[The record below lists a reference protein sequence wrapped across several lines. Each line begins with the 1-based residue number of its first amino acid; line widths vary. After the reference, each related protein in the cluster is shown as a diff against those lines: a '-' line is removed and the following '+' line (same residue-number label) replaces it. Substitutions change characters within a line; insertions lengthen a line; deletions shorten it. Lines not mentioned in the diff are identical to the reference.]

1 MRKIFSYV
9 LKALLF
15 IGIVYAEP
23 ESKVEALEGKKRE
36 SSLDKKI
43 RQELKNKE
51 LKNKELKN
59 KELKNKELKNKEL
72 KNKELKNKEL
82 KNKELK
88 NKELKNKELKNK
100 EEKKNTEE
108 KKEIKAKRKPR
119 AEVHHGDAK
128 NPTQKITPS
137 KIKEGTKGVQNQG
150 TQNQG
155 VQNNAP
161 KLEEKETT
169 PQTLE
174 KKGSSPSSQF
184 NSIFGNPNDAT
195 NNTLEDKVVGGISLL
210 VNGSPIT
217 LYQIQEEQKKSKVSK
232 AQARDRLIAERIK
245 NQEIERLKIH
255 VGDDKLDQEMAMM
268 AQQQGMDLDR
278 FKQMLMAEGHYKL
291 YRDQLKEHLEMQ
303 ELLRN
308 ILLTNVDTSSETK
321 MREYYNKHK
330 DQFSIPTEIET
341 VRYTSTNQ
349 EDLERAM
356 ADPNLEVPG
365 VSKAN
370 EKIEMKTLNPQIA
383 QVFISHEQGSFT
395 PIMNG
400 GGGQFI
406 TFYIKEKKGKNEVS
420 FSQAKQFIAQKL
432 VEESKDKILEEHFEK
447 LRVKSRIVMIRE

>member
-15 IGIVYAEP
+15 IGIIYAEP
-23 ESKVEALEGKKRE
+23 ESKVEALEGRKQE

-43 RQELKNKE
+43 RQELKNKD
-51 LKNKELKN
+51 LKNKDLKN
-59 KELKNKELKNKEL
+59 K
-72 KNKELKNKEL
+72 
-82 KNKELK
+82 
-88 NKELKNKELKNK
+88 K
-100 EEKKNTEE
+100 EEKKNPAE
-108 KKEIKAKRKPR
+108 KKETKAKRKPR

-128 NPTQKITPS
+128 NPTQKITPP
-137 KIKEGTKGVQNQG
+137 KIKEGAKGVQNQG

-169 PQTLE
+169 HQTLE
-174 KKGSSPSSQF
+174 KNKGTSPSSQF
-184 NSIFGNPNDAT
+184 NSIFGNPNNAA

-255 VGDDKLDQEMAMM
+255 VDDDKLDQEMAMM
-268 AQQQGMDLDR
+268 AQQQGMDLDH

-330 DQFSIPTEIET
+330 EQFSIPTEIET
-341 VRYTSTNQ
+341 VRYTSTSQ

-356 ADPNLEVPG
+356 ADPNLEIPG

-395 PIMNG
+395 PVMNG

>member
-9 LKALLF
+9 LRALLF

-23 ESKVEALEGKKRE
+23 ESKVEALEGRKQE

-43 RQELKNKE
+43 RQELKNKD
-51 LKNKELKN
+51 LKNK
-59 KELKNKELKNKEL
+59 
-72 KNKELKNKEL
+72 
-82 KNKELK
+82 
-88 NKELKNKELKNK
+88 K
-100 EEKKNTEE
+100 EEKKNPEE
-108 KKEIKAKRKPR
+108 KKETKAKRKPR
-119 AEVHHGDAK
+119 AEVHHGDFK
-128 NPTQKITPS
+128 NPAQKITPP
-137 KIKEGTKGVQNQG
+137 KIKEGAKGVQNQG

-169 PQTLE
+169 PQILE
-174 KKGSSPSSQF
+174 KNKGASPSSQF
-184 NSIFGNPNDAT
+184 NSIFGNPNDAA
-195 NNTLEDKVVGGISLL
+195 NSTLEDKVVGGISLL

-217 LYQIQEEQKKSKVSK
+217 LYQIQEEQEKSKVSK

-255 VGDDKLDQEMAMM
+255 VDDDKLDQEMAMM
-268 AQQQGMDLDR
+268 AQQQGMDLDH

-330 DQFSIPTEIET
+330 EQFSIPTEIET

-356 ADPNLEVPG
+356 SNPNLEVPG

-395 PIMNG
+395 PVMNG

>member
-1 MRKIFSYV
+1 MRKIFSYISKV
-9 LKALLF
+9 LLF
-15 IGIVYAEP
+15 IGVVYAEP
-23 ESKVEALEGKKRE
+23 DSKVEALEGRKQE

-51 LKNKELKN
+51 LKNKD
-59 KELKNKELKNKEL
+59 
-72 KNKELKNKEL
+72 
-82 KNKELK
+82 
-88 NKELKNKELKNK
+88 LKNK
-100 EEKKNTEE
+100 EEKK
-108 KKEIKAKRKPR
+108 EIKAQRKPR

-128 NPTQKITPS
+128 NPTQKITPP

-169 PQTLE
+169 PQILE
-174 KKGSSPSSQF
+174 KNKGASPNSQF
-184 NSIFGNPNDAT
+184 NSIFGNPNNAT

-255 VGDDKLDQEMAMM
+255 VDDDKLDQEMAMM
-268 AQQQGMDLDR
+268 AQQQGMDLDH

-330 DQFSIPTEIET
+330 EQFSIPTEIET
-341 VRYTSTNQ
+341 VRYTSTSQ

-356 ADPNLEVPG
+356 ADPNLEIPG

-395 PIMNG
+395 PVMNG

>member
-9 LKALLF
+9 LRALLF

-23 ESKVEALEGKKRE
+23 ESKVEALEGRKQE

-43 RQELKNKE
+43 RQELKNKD
-51 LKNKELKN
+51 LKNK
-59 KELKNKELKNKEL
+59 
-72 KNKELKNKEL
+72 
-82 KNKELK
+82 
-88 NKELKNKELKNK
+88 K
-100 EEKKNTEE
+100 EEKKNPEE
-108 KKEIKAKRKPR
+108 KKETKAKRKPR

-137 KIKEGTKGVQNQG
+137 KIKEGAKGVQNQG

-161 KLEEKETT
+161 KLEEKDTT
-169 PQTLE
+169 PQILE
-174 KKGSSPSSQF
+174 KKGASPSSQF
-184 NSIFGNPNDAT
+184 NSIFGNPNNAA

-255 VGDDKLDQEMAMM
+255 VDDDKLDQEMAMM
-268 AQQQGMDLDR
+268 AQQQGMDLDH

-330 DQFSIPTEIET
+330 EQFSIPTEIET

-356 ADPNLEVPG
+356 ADPNLEIPG

-395 PIMNG
+395 PVMNG

>member
-1 MRKIFSYV
+1 MRKIFSYISKV
-9 LKALLF
+9 LLF
-15 IGIVYAEP
+15 IGVVYAEP
-23 ESKVEALEGKKRE
+23 DSKVEALEGRKQE

-43 RQELKNKE
+43 RQELKNKD
-51 LKNKELKN
+51 
-59 KELKNKELKNKEL
+59 
-72 KNKELKNKEL
+72 
-82 KNKELK
+82 
-88 NKELKNKELKNK
+88 LKNK

-108 KKEIKAKRKPR
+108 KKETKAKRKPR

-128 NPTQKITPS
+128 NPTQKITPP
-137 KIKEGTKGVQNQG
+137 KIKGSAKGVQNQG

-161 KLEEKETT
+161 KPEKKDTT
-169 PQTLE
+169 PQATE
-174 KKGSSPSSQF
+174 KNKETSPSSQF
-184 NSIFGNPNDAT
+184 NSIFGNPNNAA

-217 LYQIQEEQKKSKVSK
+217 LYQIQEEQEKSKVSK

-255 VGDDKLDQEMAMM
+255 VDDDKLDQEMAMM
-268 AQQQGMDLDR
+268 AQQQGMDLDH

-330 DQFSIPTEIET
+330 EQFSIPTEIET

-356 ADPNLEVPG
+356 SNPNLEVPG

-395 PIMNG
+395 PVMNG

>member
-15 IGIVYAEP
+15 IRIVYAEP
-23 ESKVEALEGKKRE
+23 ESKVEALEGRKQE

-43 RQELKNKE
+43 RQELKNKD
-51 LKNKELKN
+51 LKNK
-59 KELKNKELKNKEL
+59 
-72 KNKELKNKEL
+72 
-82 KNKELK
+82 
-88 NKELKNKELKNK
+88 K
-100 EEKKNTEE
+100 EEKKNPAE
-108 KKEIKAKRKPR
+108 KKETKAKRKPR

-137 KIKEGTKGVQNQG
+137 KIKEGAKGVQNQG

-169 PQTLE
+169 SQILE
-174 KKGSSPSSQF
+174 KNKGSSSSSQF
-184 NSIFGNPNDAT
+184 NSIFGNPNNAA

-255 VGDDKLDQEMAMM
+255 VDDDKLDQEMAMM
-268 AQQQGMDLDR
+268 AQQQGMDLDH

-330 DQFSIPTEIET
+330 EQFSIPTEIET

-356 ADPNLEVPG
+356 ADPNLEIPG

-395 PIMNG
+395 PVMNG

>member
-23 ESKVEALEGKKRE
+23 ESKVEALEGRKQE

-43 RQELKNKE
+43 RQEMKNKD
-51 LKNKELKN
+51 
-59 KELKNKELKNKEL
+59 
-72 KNKELKNKEL
+72 
-82 KNKELK
+82 
-88 NKELKNKELKNK
+88 LKNK
-100 EEKKNTEE
+100 EEKKNPEE
-108 KKEIKAKRKPR
+108 KKETKPKRKPR
-119 AEVHHGDAK
+119 AEVHHGDVK
-128 NPTQKITPS
+128 NPTQKITPP
-137 KIKEGTKGVQNQG
+137 KIKEGAKGVQNQG

-161 KLEEKETT
+161 KLEEKETIS
-169 PQTLE
+169 QTLE
-174 KKGSSPSSQF
+174 KNKGASPSSQF
-184 NSIFGNPNDAT
+184 NSIFGNPNNAA

-255 VGDDKLDQEMAMM
+255 VDDDKLDQEMAMM
-268 AQQQGMDLDR
+268 AQQQGMDLDH

-330 DQFSIPTEIET
+330 EQFSIPTEIET

-395 PIMNG
+395 PVMNG

>member
-23 ESKVEALEGKKRE
+23 ESKVEALEGRKQE

-43 RQELKNKE
+43 RQELKNKD
-51 LKNKELKN
+51 LKNK
-59 KELKNKELKNKEL
+59 
-72 KNKELKNKEL
+72 
-82 KNKELK
+82 
-88 NKELKNKELKNK
+88 K

-128 NPTQKITPS
+128 NPTQKITPP

-155 VQNNAP
+155 VQNQGVQNNAP

-169 PQTLE
+169 SQTLE
-174 KKGSSPSSQF
+174 KNKGTSPSSQF
-184 NSIFGNPNDAT
+184 NSIFGNPNNAA

-217 LYQIQEEQKKSKVSK
+217 LYQIQEEQEKSKVSK

-255 VGDDKLDQEMAMM
+255 VDDDKLDQEMAMM
-268 AQQQGMDLDR
+268 AQQQGMDLDH

-330 DQFSIPTEIET
+330 EQFSIPTEIET

-356 ADPNLEVPG
+356 SNPNLEVPG

>member
-9 LKALLF
+9 LRALLF

-23 ESKVEALEGKKRE
+23 ESKVEALEGRKQE

-59 KELKNKELKNKEL
+59 KEK
-72 KNKELKNKEL
+72 
-82 KNKELK
+82 
-88 NKELKNKELKNK
+88 
-100 EEKKNTEE
+100 KKNPEE

-119 AEVHHGDAK
+119 AEVHHGDSK
-128 NPTQKITPS
+128 NPTQKITPP
-137 KIKEGTKGVQNQG
+137 KIKEGAKGVQNQG

-169 PQTLE
+169 SQTLE
-174 KKGSSPSSQF
+174 KNKGASPSSQF
-184 NSIFGNPNDAT
+184 NSIFGNPNDAA
-195 NNTLEDKVVGGISLL
+195 NSTLEDKVVGGISLL

-255 VGDDKLDQEMAMM
+255 VDDDKLDQEMAMM
-268 AQQQGMDLDR
+268 AQQQGMDLDH

-330 DQFSIPTEIET
+330 EQFSIPTEIET

-356 ADPNLEVPG
+356 ADPNLEIPG

-395 PIMNG
+395 PVMNG

>member
-59 KELKNKELKNKEL
+59 KE
-72 KNKELKNKEL
+72 
-82 KNKELK
+82 
-88 NKELKNKELKNK
+88 
-100 EEKKNTEE
+100 EKKNTEE
-108 KKEIKAKRKPR
+108 KKETKAKRKPR
-119 AEVHHGDAK
+119 AEVHHGDSK
-128 NPTQKITPS
+128 NPAQKITSP
-137 KIKEGTKGVQNQG
+137 KIKKSTKGMQNQSM
-150 TQNQG
+150 
-155 VQNNAP
+155 QNNAP
-161 KLEEKETT
+161 KPEEKETIS
-169 PQTLE
+169 QILE
-174 KKGSSPSSQF
+174 KNKGASPSSQF

-217 LYQIQEEQKKSKVSK
+217 LYQIQEEQEKSKVSK

-255 VGDDKLDQEMAMM
+255 VDDDKLDQEMAMM
-268 AQQQGMDLDR
+268 AQQQGMDLDH

-330 DQFSIPTEIET
+330 EQFSIPTEIET

-356 ADPNLEVPG
+356 SNPNLEVPG

>member
-23 ESKVEALEGKKRE
+23 ESKVEALEGRKQE

-43 RQELKNKE
+43 RQELKNKD
-51 LKNKELKN
+51 LKNK
-59 KELKNKELKNKEL
+59 
-72 KNKELKNKEL
+72 
-82 KNKELK
+82 
-88 NKELKNKELKNK
+88 K
-100 EEKKNTEE
+100 EEKKNTAE
-108 KKEIKAKRKPR
+108 KKETKAKRKPR

-128 NPTQKITPS
+128 NPTQKITPP
-137 KIKEGTKGVQNQG
+137 KIKEGAKGVQNQG

-169 PQTLE
+169 SQTLE
-174 KKGSSPSSQF
+174 KNKGSSPGSQF
-184 NSIFGNPNDAT
+184 NSIFGNPNNAT

-255 VGDDKLDQEMAMM
+255 VDDDKLDQEMAMM
-268 AQQQGMDLDR
+268 AQQQGMDLDH

-330 DQFSIPTEIET
+330 EQFSIPTEIET

-356 ADPNLEVPG
+356 SNPNLEVPG

-395 PIMNG
+395 PVMNG

>member
-23 ESKVEALEGKKRE
+23 ESKVEALEGRKQE

-43 RQELKNKE
+43 RQELKNKD

-59 KELKNKELKNKEL
+59 K
-72 KNKELKNKEL
+72 
-82 KNKELK
+82 
-88 NKELKNKELKNK
+88 K
-100 EEKKNTEE
+100 EEKKNPEE

-128 NPTQKITPS
+128 NPSQKITPS
-137 KIKEGTKGVQNQG
+137 KIKEGAKGVQNQG

-169 PQTLE
+169 SQTLE
-174 KKGSSPSSQF
+174 KNKGTSPSSQF
-184 NSIFGNPNDAT
+184 NSIFGNPNNAA
-195 NNTLEDKVVGGISLL
+195 NKTLEDKVVGGISLL

-217 LYQIQEEQKKSKVSK
+217 LYQIQEEQEKSKVSK

-255 VGDDKLDQEMAMM
+255 VDDDKLDQEMAMM
-268 AQQQGMDLDR
+268 AQQQGMDLDH

-330 DQFSIPTEIET
+330 EQFSIPTEIET

-356 ADPNLEVPG
+356 ADPNLEIPG

-395 PIMNG
+395 PVMNG

>member
-15 IGIVYAEP
+15 FGIAHAEP
-23 ESKVEALEGKKRE
+23 ESKVEALEGKKQE
-36 SSLDKKI
+36 PSLDKKI

-59 KELKNKELKNKEL
+59 KE
-72 KNKELKNKEL
+72 
-82 KNKELK
+82 
-88 NKELKNKELKNK
+88 
-100 EEKKNTEE
+100 EKKNAEE
-108 KKEIKAKRKPR
+108 KKEVKAKKKPR
-119 AEVHHGDAK
+119 AEVHHGDFK
-128 NPTQKITPS
+128 NPTQKITPP
-137 KIKEGTKGVQNQG
+137 KIKGSPKGMQNQDM
-150 TQNQG
+150 
-155 VQNNAP
+155 QNNAP
-161 KLEEKETT
+161 KPEEKDTT
-169 PQTLE
+169 HQTLE
-174 KKGSSPSSQF
+174 KNKGTSPSSQF
-184 NSIFGNPNDAT
+184 NSIFGNPNDAA
-195 NNTLEDKVVGGISLL
+195 NSTLEDKVVGGISLL

-217 LYQIQEEQKKSKVSK
+217 LYQIQEEQEKSKVSK

-255 VGDDKLDQEMAMM
+255 VDDDKLDQEMAMM
-268 AQQQGMDLDR
+268 AQQQGMDLDH

-330 DQFSIPTEIET
+330 EQFSIPTEIET

-395 PIMNG
+395 PVMNG

>member
-1 MRKIFSYV
+1 MRKIFSYA

-23 ESKVEALEGKKRE
+23 ESKVEALEGRKQE

-51 LKNKELKN
+51 LKNKDLKN
-59 KELKNKELKNKEL
+59 K
-72 KNKELKNKEL
+72 
-82 KNKELK
+82 
-88 NKELKNKELKNK
+88 K
-100 EEKKNTEE
+100 EEKKNPAE
-108 KKEIKAKRKPR
+108 KKEIKPKRKPR

-137 KIKEGTKGVQNQG
+137 KIKEGAKGVQNQG

-161 KLEEKETT
+161 KLEEKEIIS
-169 PQTLE
+169 QTLE
-174 KKGSSPSSQF
+174 KNKGASPGSQF
-184 NSIFGNPNDAT
+184 NSIFGNPNNAT

-232 AQARDRLIAERIK
+232 TQARDRLIAERIK

-255 VGDDKLDQEMAMM
+255 VDDDKLDQEMAMM
-268 AQQQGMDLDR
+268 AQQQGMDLDH

-330 DQFSIPTEIET
+330 EQFSIPTEIET

-356 ADPNLEVPG
+356 ADPNLEIPG

-383 QVFISHEQGSFT
+383 QVFISHEEGSFT
-395 PIMNG
+395 PVMNG

>member
-23 ESKVEALEGKKRE
+23 ESKVEALEGRKQE

-43 RQELKNKE
+43 RQELKNKD
-51 LKNKELKN
+51 LKNK
-59 KELKNKELKNKEL
+59 
-72 KNKELKNKEL
+72 
-82 KNKELK
+82 
-88 NKELKNKELKNK
+88 K
-100 EEKKNTEE
+100 EEKKNPEE
-108 KKEIKAKRKPR
+108 KKETKAKRKPR

-128 NPTQKITPS
+128 NPTQKITPP
-137 KIKEGTKGVQNQG
+137 KIKEGAKGVQNQG

-155 VQNNAP
+155 VQSNAP

-169 PQTLE
+169 SQTLE
-174 KKGSSPSSQF
+174 KNKGTSPSSQF
-184 NSIFGNPNDAT
+184 NSIFGNPNNAA

-217 LYQIQEEQKKSKVSK
+217 LYQIQEEQEKSKVSK

-255 VGDDKLDQEMAMM
+255 VDDDKLDQEMAMM
-268 AQQQGMDLDR
+268 AQQQGMDLDH

-330 DQFSIPTEIET
+330 EQFSIPTEIET

-356 ADPNLEVPG
+356 SNPNLEVPG

-395 PIMNG
+395 PVMNG

>member
-15 IGIVYAEP
+15 FGIVYAEP

-59 KELKNKELKNKEL
+59 KE
-72 KNKELKNKEL
+72 
-82 KNKELK
+82 
-88 NKELKNKELKNK
+88 
-100 EEKKNTEE
+100 EKKNIEE

-119 AEVHHGDAK
+119 AEVHHGDSK
-128 NPTQKITPS
+128 NPTQKITPP
-137 KIKEGTKGVQNQG
+137 KIKEGAKGMQNQSM
-150 TQNQG
+150 
-155 VQNNAP
+155 QNNAS
-161 KLEEKETT
+161 KLEEKNTT
-169 PQTLE
+169 PQILE
-174 KKGSSPSSQF
+174 KNKGASPSSQF
-184 NSIFGNPNDAT
+184 NSIFGNPNDAAG
-195 NNTLEDKVVGGISLL
+195 NTLEDKVVGGISLL

-217 LYQIQEEQKKSKVSK
+217 LYQIQEEQEKSKVSK

-255 VGDDKLDQEMAMM
+255 VDDDKLDQEMAMM

-330 DQFSIPTEIET
+330 EQFSIPTEIET

-356 ADPNLEVPG
+356 SNPNLEVPG

>member
-1 MRKIFSYV
+1 MRKIFSYISKV
-9 LKALLF
+9 LLF
-15 IGIVYAEP
+15 IGVVYAEP
-23 ESKVEALEGKKRE
+23 DSKVEALEGRKQE

-51 LKNKELKN
+51 LKNKD
-59 KELKNKELKNKEL
+59 
-72 KNKELKNKEL
+72 
-82 KNKELK
+82 
-88 NKELKNKELKNK
+88 LKNK
-100 EEKKNTEE
+100 EEKKET
-108 KKEIKAKRKPR
+108 KAKRKPR
-119 AEVHHGDAK
+119 AEVHHGDTK
-128 NPTQKITPS
+128 NPTQKITPP
-137 KIKEGTKGVQNQG
+137 KIKEGAKGVQNQG

-155 VQNNAP
+155 VQSNVP
-161 KLEEKETT
+161 KLEEKEAIS
-169 PQTLE
+169 QTLE
-174 KKGSSPSSQF
+174 KNKGTSPSSQF
-184 NSIFGNPNDAT
+184 NSIFGNPNDAIG
-195 NNTLEDKVVGGISLL
+195 NTLEDKVVGGISLL

-217 LYQIQEEQKKSKVSK
+217 LYQIQEEQEKSKVSK

-255 VGDDKLDQEMAMM
+255 VDDDKLDQEMAMM
-268 AQQQGMDLDR
+268 AQQQGMDLDH

-330 DQFSIPTEIET
+330 EQFSIPTEIET

-356 ADPNLEVPG
+356 ADPNLEIPG

-395 PIMNG
+395 PVMNG

>member
-23 ESKVEALEGKKRE
+23 ESKVEALEGRKQE

-43 RQELKNKE
+43 RQELKNKD
-51 LKNKELKN
+51 LKNKDLKN
-59 KELKNKELKNKEL
+59 K
-72 KNKELKNKEL
+72 
-82 KNKELK
+82 
-88 NKELKNKELKNK
+88 K
-100 EEKKNTEE
+100 EEKKNPEE
-108 KKEIKAKRKPR
+108 KKETKAKRKPR
-119 AEVHHGDAK
+119 AEVHHGDSK
-128 NPTQKITPS
+128 NPAQKITPS
-137 KIKEGTKGVQNQG
+137 KIKEGAKGVQNQG

-155 VQNNAP
+155 VQNNVP

-169 PQTLE
+169 SQTLE
-174 KKGSSPSSQF
+174 KNKGTSPGSQF
-184 NSIFGNPNDAT
+184 NSIFGNPNGAA

-217 LYQIQEEQKKSKVSK
+217 LYQIQEEQEKSKVSK

-255 VGDDKLDQEMAMM
+255 VDDDKLDQEMAMM
-268 AQQQGMDLDR
+268 AQQQGMDLDH

-330 DQFSIPTEIET
+330 EQFSIPTEIET

-356 ADPNLEVPG
+356 ADPNLEIPG

-395 PIMNG
+395 PVMNG

>member
-23 ESKVEALEGKKRE
+23 ESKVEALEGRKQE

-43 RQELKNKE
+43 RQEIKNKDLKNKD
-51 LKNKELKN
+51 LKNK
-59 KELKNKELKNKEL
+59 
-72 KNKELKNKEL
+72 
-82 KNKELK
+82 
-88 NKELKNKELKNK
+88 K
-100 EEKKNTEE
+100 EEKKNPEE
-108 KKEIKAKRKPR
+108 KKETKAKRKPR

-137 KIKEGTKGVQNQG
+137 KIKEGAKGVQNQG

-169 PQTLE
+169 SQTLE
-174 KKGSSPSSQF
+174 KNKGTSPSSQF
-184 NSIFGNPNDAT
+184 NSIFGNPNDAA

-255 VGDDKLDQEMAMM
+255 VDDDKLDQEMAMM
-268 AQQQGMDLDR
+268 AQQQGMDLDH

-330 DQFSIPTEIET
+330 EQFSIPTEIET

-356 ADPNLEVPG
+356 SNPNLEVPG

-395 PIMNG
+395 PVMNG

>member
-1 MRKIFSYV
+1 MRKIFSYA

-23 ESKVEALEGKKRE
+23 ESKVEALEGRKQE

-43 RQELKNKE
+43 RQELKNKD
-51 LKNKELKN
+51 LKNK
-59 KELKNKELKNKEL
+59 
-72 KNKELKNKEL
+72 
-82 KNKELK
+82 
-88 NKELKNKELKNK
+88 K

-108 KKEIKAKRKPR
+108 KKETKAKRKPR

-137 KIKEGTKGVQNQG
+137 KIKEGAKGVQNQG

-169 PQTLE
+169 SQTLE
-174 KKGSSPSSQF
+174 KNKGTSPSSQF
-184 NSIFGNPNDAT
+184 NSIFGNPNNAT

-255 VGDDKLDQEMAMM
+255 VDDDKLDQEMAMM
-268 AQQQGMDLDR
+268 AQQQGMDLDH

-330 DQFSIPTEIET
+330 EQFSIPTEIET

-395 PIMNG
+395 PVMNG

>member
-23 ESKVEALEGKKRE
+23 ESKVEALEGRKQE

-43 RQELKNKE
+43 RQEMKNKNLKNK
-51 LKNKELKN
+51 
-59 KELKNKELKNKEL
+59 
-72 KNKELKNKEL
+72 
-82 KNKELK
+82 
-88 NKELKNKELKNK
+88 K
-100 EEKKNTEE
+100 EEKKNPEE
-108 KKEIKAKRKPR
+108 KKETKPKRKPR

-137 KIKEGTKGVQNQG
+137 KIKEGAKGVQNQG

-169 PQTLE
+169 SQTLE
-174 KKGSSPSSQF
+174 KNKGTSPSSQF
-184 NSIFGNPNDAT
+184 NSIFGNPNNAT

-217 LYQIQEEQKKSKVSK
+217 LYQIQEEQKKFKVSK

-255 VGDDKLDQEMAMM
+255 VDDDKLDQEMAMM
-268 AQQQGMDLDR
+268 AQQQGMDLDH

-330 DQFSIPTEIET
+330 EQFSIPTEIET

-356 ADPNLEVPG
+356 ADPNLEIPG

-395 PIMNG
+395 PVMNG

>member
-9 LKALLF
+9 LRALLLF
-15 IGIVYAEP
+15 RVVYAEP

-59 KELKNKELKNKEL
+59 KE
-72 KNKELKNKEL
+72 
-82 KNKELK
+82 
-88 NKELKNKELKNK
+88 
-100 EEKKNTEE
+100 EKKNTEE
-108 KKEIKAKRKPR
+108 KKETKAKRKPR

-137 KIKEGTKGVQNQG
+137 KIKEGAKGVQNQG

-155 VQNNAP
+155 VQNNVP

-169 PQTLE
+169 SQTLE
-174 KKGSSPSSQF
+174 KNKGTSPSSQF
-184 NSIFGNPNDAT
+184 NSIFGNPNNAT

-217 LYQIQEEQKKSKVSK
+217 LYQIQEEQEKSKVSK

-255 VGDDKLDQEMAMM
+255 VDDDKLDQEMAMM
-268 AQQQGMDLDR
+268 AQQQGMDLDH

-330 DQFSIPTEIET
+330 EQFSIPTEIET
-341 VRYTSTNQ
+341 VRYTSTSQ

-356 ADPNLEVPG
+356 ADPNLEIPG

-395 PIMNG
+395 PVMNG

>member
-9 LKALLF
+9 LRALLF

-23 ESKVEALEGKKRE
+23 ESKVEALEGRKQE

-59 KELKNKELKNKEL
+59 KE
-72 KNKELKNKEL
+72 
-82 KNKELK
+82 
-88 NKELKNKELKNK
+88 
-100 EEKKNTEE
+100 EKKNAEE

-119 AEVHHGDAK
+119 AEVHHGDSK
-128 NPTQKITPS
+128 NSAQKITPPKITS
-137 KIKEGTKGVQNQG
+137 PKIKESSKGMQNQSM
-150 TQNQG
+150 
-155 VQNNAP
+155 QNNAP
-161 KLEEKETT
+161 KPEEKDTT
-169 PQTLE
+169 SQILE
-174 KKGSSPSSQF
+174 KNKGASPSSQF
-184 NSIFGNPNDAT
+184 NSIFGNPNDAAGS
-195 NNTLEDKVVGGISLL
+195 TLEDKVVGGISLL

-217 LYQIQEEQKKSKVSK
+217 LYQIQEEQEKSKVSK

-255 VGDDKLDQEMAMM
+255 VDDDKLDQEMAMM
-268 AQQQGMDLDR
+268 AQQQGMDLDH

-330 DQFSIPTEIET
+330 EQFSIPTEIET

-356 ADPNLEVPG
+356 SNPNLEVPG

>member
-15 IGIVYAEP
+15 VGIVYAEP

-36 SSLDKKI
+36 PSLDKKI
-43 RQELKNKE
+43 RQ
-51 LKNKELKN
+51 
-59 KELKNKELKNKEL
+59 
-72 KNKELKNKEL
+72 
-82 KNKELK
+82 ELK

-119 AEVHHGDAK
+119 AEVHHGDSK
-128 NPTQKITPS
+128 NPAQKITPP
-137 KIKEGTKGVQNQG
+137 KIKKSAKGMQNQG
-150 TQNQG
+150 I
-155 VQNNAP
+155 QNNAP

-184 NSIFGNPNDAT
+184 NSIFGNPNDAIG
-195 NNTLEDKVVGGISLL
+195 NTPEDKVVGGISLL

-217 LYQIQEEQKKSKVSK
+217 LYQIQEEQEKSKVSK

-255 VGDDKLDQEMAMM
+255 VDDDKLDQEMAMM
-268 AQQQGMDLDR
+268 AQQQGMDLDH

-330 DQFSIPTEIET
+330 EQFSIPTEIET

-356 ADPNLEVPG
+356 ADPNLEIPG

-395 PIMNG
+395 PVMNG

>member
-23 ESKVEALEGKKRE
+23 ESKVEALEGRKQE

-43 RQELKNKE
+43 RQELKNKD

-59 KELKNKELKNKEL
+59 K
-72 KNKELKNKEL
+72 
-82 KNKELK
+82 
-88 NKELKNKELKNK
+88 K
-100 EEKKNTEE
+100 EEKKNPEE
-108 KKEIKAKRKPR
+108 KKETKAKRKPR

-137 KIKEGTKGVQNQG
+137 KIKESAKGVQNQG

-169 PQTLE
+169 SQTLE
-174 KKGSSPSSQF
+174 KNKGTSPSSQF
-184 NSIFGNPNDAT
+184 NSIFGNPNNAA

-255 VGDDKLDQEMAMM
+255 VDDDKLDQEMAMM
-268 AQQQGMDLDR
+268 AQQQGMDLDH

-330 DQFSIPTEIET
+330 EQFSIPTEIET

-356 ADPNLEVPG
+356 ADPNLEIPG

-395 PIMNG
+395 PVMNG

>member
-23 ESKVEALEGKKRE
+23 ESKVEALEGRKQE

-43 RQELKNKE
+43 RQELKNKD
-51 LKNKELKN
+51 LKNK
-59 KELKNKELKNKEL
+59 
-72 KNKELKNKEL
+72 
-82 KNKELK
+82 
-88 NKELKNKELKNK
+88 K

-128 NPTQKITPS
+128 NPTQKITPP
-137 KIKEGTKGVQNQG
+137 KIKEGAKGVQNQG

-155 VQNNAP
+155 VQNNMP
-161 KLEEKETT
+161 KPEEKETT
-169 PQTLE
+169 SQTLE
-174 KKGSSPSSQF
+174 KNKGASPSSQF
-184 NSIFGNPNDAT
+184 NSIFGNPNNAT

-255 VGDDKLDQEMAMM
+255 VDDDKLDQEMAMM
-268 AQQQGMDLDR
+268 AQQQGMDLDH

-330 DQFSIPTEIET
+330 EQFSIPTEIET

-356 ADPNLEVPG
+356 ADPNLEIPG

-395 PIMNG
+395 PVMNG

>member
-15 IGIVYAEP
+15 FGIAHAES
-23 ESKVEALEGKKRE
+23 ESKVEALEGKKQE

-59 KELKNKELKNKEL
+59 KE
-72 KNKELKNKEL
+72 
-82 KNKELK
+82 
-88 NKELKNKELKNK
+88 
-100 EEKKNTEE
+100 EKKNAEE

-119 AEVHHGDAK
+119 AEVHHGDSK
-128 NPTQKITPS
+128 NPAQKITPP
-137 KIKEGTKGVQNQG
+137 KIKGSTKGMQNQSM
-150 TQNQG
+150 
-155 VQNNAP
+155 QNNAP
-161 KLEEKETT
+161 KPEEKDTT
-169 PQTLE
+169 SQTLE
-174 KKGSSPSSQF
+174 KNKGASPSSQF

-217 LYQIQEEQKKSKVSK
+217 LYQIQEEQEKSKVSK

-255 VGDDKLDQEMAMM
+255 VDDDKLDQEMAMM
-268 AQQQGMDLDR
+268 AQQQGMDLDH

-330 DQFSIPTEIET
+330 EQFSIPTEIET

-356 ADPNLEVPG
+356 SNPNLEVPG

-395 PIMNG
+395 PVMNG

>member
-72 KNKELKNKEL
+72 KNKELKNKE
-82 KNKELK
+82 
-88 NKELKNKELKNK
+88 
-100 EEKKNTEE
+100 EKKNTEE
-108 KKEIKAKRKPR
+108 KKETKAKRKPR

-137 KIKEGTKGVQNQG
+137 KIKEGAKGVQNQG

-169 PQTLE
+169 SQTLE
-174 KKGSSPSSQF
+174 KNKGASPSSQF
-184 NSIFGNPNDAT
+184 NSIFGNPNNAT

-255 VGDDKLDQEMAMM
+255 VDDDKLDQEMAMM
-268 AQQQGMDLDR
+268 AQQQGMDLDH

-330 DQFSIPTEIET
+330 EQFSIPTEIET

-356 ADPNLEVPG
+356 ADPNLEIPG

-395 PIMNG
+395 PVMNG

>member
-23 ESKVEALEGKKRE
+23 ESKVEALEGRKQE

-51 LKNKELKN
+51 LKNKDLKN
-59 KELKNKELKNKEL
+59 K
-72 KNKELKNKEL
+72 
-82 KNKELK
+82 
-88 NKELKNKELKNK
+88 K
-100 EEKKNTEE
+100 EEKKNPAE
-108 KKEIKAKRKPR
+108 KKETKAKRKPR

-128 NPTQKITPS
+128 NPTQKITPP
-137 KIKEGTKGVQNQG
+137 KIKEGAKGVQNQG

-169 PQTLE
+169 SQTLE
-174 KKGSSPSSQF
+174 KNKGTSPSSQF
-184 NSIFGNPNDAT
+184 NSIFGNPNNAA

-232 AQARDRLIAERIK
+232 AQAMDRLIAERIK

-255 VGDDKLDQEMAMM
+255 VDDDKLDQEMAMM
-268 AQQQGMDLDR
+268 AQQQGMDLDH
-278 FKQMLMAEGHYKL
+278 FKQMLMTEGHYKL

-330 DQFSIPTEIET
+330 EQFSIPTEIET

-356 ADPNLEVPG
+356 ADPNLEIPG

-395 PIMNG
+395 PVMNG

>member
-15 IGIVYAEP
+15 IGIAHAEP

-59 KELKNKELKNKEL
+59 KELKKNA
-72 KNKELKNKEL
+72 
-82 KNKELK
+82 
-88 NKELKNKELKNK
+88 
-100 EEKKNTEE
+100 EE

-119 AEVHHGDAK
+119 AEVHHGDSK
-128 NPTQKITPS
+128 NPAQKITPP
-137 KIKEGTKGVQNQG
+137 KIKEGAKGVQNQG

-169 PQTLE
+169 SQTLE
-174 KKGSSPSSQF
+174 KNKGTSPSSQF
-184 NSIFGNPNDAT
+184 NSIFGNPNNAT

-255 VGDDKLDQEMAMM
+255 VDDDKLDQEMAMM
-268 AQQQGMDLDR
+268 AQQQGMDLDH

-330 DQFSIPTEIET
+330 EQFSIPTEIET

-356 ADPNLEVPG
+356 ADPNLEIPG

-395 PIMNG
+395 PVMNG

>member
-23 ESKVEALEGKKRE
+23 ESKVEALEGRKQE

-51 LKNKELKN
+51 LKNKDLKN
-59 KELKNKELKNKEL
+59 KDLKNK
-72 KNKELKNKEL
+72 
-82 KNKELK
+82 
-88 NKELKNKELKNK
+88 K

-128 NPTQKITPS
+128 NPTQKITPP

-169 PQTLE
+169 SQTLE
-174 KKGSSPSSQF
+174 KNKGTSPSSQF
-184 NSIFGNPNDAT
+184 NSIFGNPNNAA

-217 LYQIQEEQKKSKVSK
+217 LYQIQEEQEKSKVSK

-255 VGDDKLDQEMAMM
+255 VDDDKLDQEMAMM
-268 AQQQGMDLDR
+268 AQQQGMDLDH

-330 DQFSIPTEIET
+330 EQFSIPTEIET

-356 ADPNLEVPG
+356 SNPNLEVPG

-395 PIMNG
+395 PVMNG

>member
-23 ESKVEALEGKKRE
+23 ESKVEALEGRKQE

-43 RQELKNKE
+43 RQELKNKD
-51 LKNKELKN
+51 LKNK
-59 KELKNKELKNKEL
+59 
-72 KNKELKNKEL
+72 
-82 KNKELK
+82 
-88 NKELKNKELKNK
+88 K
-100 EEKKNTEE
+100 EEKKNPAE
-108 KKEIKAKRKPR
+108 KKETKAKRKPR

-128 NPTQKITPS
+128 NPTQKITPP
-137 KIKEGTKGVQNQG
+137 KIKEGAKGVQNQG

-161 KLEEKETT
+161 KPEEKETT
-169 PQTLE
+169 PQILE
-174 KKGSSPSSQF
+174 KKGASPSSQF
-184 NSIFGNPNDAT
+184 NSIFGNPNNAA

-255 VGDDKLDQEMAMM
+255 VDDDKLDQEMAMM
-268 AQQQGMDLDR
+268 AQQQGMDLDH

-330 DQFSIPTEIET
+330 EQFSIPTEIET
-341 VRYTSTNQ
+341 VRYTSTSQ

-356 ADPNLEVPG
+356 ADPNLEIPG

-395 PIMNG
+395 PVMNG

>member
-15 IGIVYAEP
+15 IEIVYAEP
-23 ESKVEALEGKKRE
+23 ESKVEALEGRKQE

-43 RQELKNKE
+43 RQELKNKD
-51 LKNKELKN
+51 
-59 KELKNKELKNKEL
+59 
-72 KNKELKNKEL
+72 
-82 KNKELK
+82 
-88 NKELKNKELKNK
+88 LKNK
-100 EEKKNTEE
+100 EEKKNPEE
-108 KKEIKAKRKPR
+108 KKETKAKRKPR

-128 NPTQKITPS
+128 NPAQKITPS
-137 KIKEGTKGVQNQG
+137 KIKEGAKGVQNQG

-169 PQTLE
+169 SQTPE
-174 KKGSSPSSQF
+174 KNKGSSPSSQF
-184 NSIFGNPNDAT
+184 NSIFGNPNDAAG
-195 NNTLEDKVVGGISLL
+195 NTLEDKVVGGISLL

-217 LYQIQEEQKKSKVSK
+217 LYQIQEEQEKSKVSK

-255 VGDDKLDQEMAMM
+255 VDDDKLDQEMAMM
-268 AQQQGMDLDR
+268 AQQQGMDLDH

-330 DQFSIPTEIET
+330 EQFSIPTEIET

-356 ADPNLEVPG
+356 ADPNLEIPG

-395 PIMNG
+395 PVMNG

>member
-15 IGIVYAEP
+15 IEIVYAEP
-23 ESKVEALEGKKRE
+23 ESKVEALEGRRQE

-43 RQELKNKE
+43 RQEIKNKDLKNKD
-51 LKNKELKN
+51 LKNK
-59 KELKNKELKNKEL
+59 
-72 KNKELKNKEL
+72 
-82 KNKELK
+82 
-88 NKELKNKELKNK
+88 K

-108 KKEIKAKRKPR
+108 KKETKAKRKPR

-137 KIKEGTKGVQNQG
+137 KIKEGAKGVQNQG

-161 KLEEKETT
+161 KLEEKETIS
-169 PQTLE
+169 QTLE
-174 KKGSSPSSQF
+174 KNKGTSPSSQF
-184 NSIFGNPNDAT
+184 NSIFGNPNNAT

-255 VGDDKLDQEMAMM
+255 VDDDKLDQEMAMM
-268 AQQQGMDLDR
+268 AQQQGMDLDH

-330 DQFSIPTEIET
+330 EQFSIPTEIET

-356 ADPNLEVPG
+356 ADPNLEIPG

-383 QVFISHEQGSFT
+383 QVFISHEEGSFT
-395 PIMNG
+395 PVMNG

>member
-23 ESKVEALEGKKRE
+23 ESKVEALEGRKQE

-43 RQELKNKE
+43 RQELKNKD
-51 LKNKELKN
+51 LKNKDLKN
-59 KELKNKELKNKEL
+59 K
-72 KNKELKNKEL
+72 
-82 KNKELK
+82 
-88 NKELKNKELKNK
+88 K
-100 EEKKNTEE
+100 EEKKNPEE
-108 KKEIKAKRKPR
+108 KKETKAKRKPR
-119 AEVHHGDAK
+119 AEVHHGDTK
-128 NPTQKITPS
+128 NPTQKITSP
-137 KIKEGTKGVQNQG
+137 KIKGSSKGVQNQG
-150 TQNQG
+150 
-155 VQNNAP
+155 VQSNAP
-161 KLEEKETT
+161 KPEEKETT
-169 PQTLE
+169 PQATE
-174 KKGSSPSSQF
+174 KNKETSPSSQF
-184 NSIFGNPNDAT
+184 NSIFGNPNNAT

-255 VGDDKLDQEMAMM
+255 VDDDKLDQEMAMM
-268 AQQQGMDLDR
+268 AQQQGMDLDH

-330 DQFSIPTEIET
+330 EQFSIPTEIET

-356 ADPNLEVPG
+356 SNPNLEVPG

-395 PIMNG
+395 PVMNG

>member
-15 IGIVYAEP
+15 FGIAHAES
-23 ESKVEALEGKKRE
+23 ESKVEALEGKKQE

-59 KELKNKELKNKEL
+59 KELKNKE
-72 KNKELKNKEL
+72 
-82 KNKELK
+82 
-88 NKELKNKELKNK
+88 
-100 EEKKNTEE
+100 E

-119 AEVHHGDAK
+119 AEVHHGDSK
-128 NPTQKITPS
+128 NPTQKITPP
-137 KIKEGTKGVQNQG
+137 KIKESPKGMQNQDM
-150 TQNQG
+150 
-155 VQNNAP
+155 QNNAP
-161 KLEEKETT
+161 KPEEKDTT
-169 PQTLE
+169 PQILE
-174 KKGSSPSSQF
+174 KNKGTSPSSQF
-184 NSIFGNPNDAT
+184 NSIFGNPDAA
-195 NNTLEDKVVGGISLL
+195 NSTLEDKVVGGISLL

-217 LYQIQEEQKKSKVSK
+217 LYQIQEEQEKSKVSK
-232 AQARDRLIAERIK
+232 AQARDHLIAERIK

-255 VGDDKLDQEMAMM
+255 VDDDKLDQEMAMM
-268 AQQQGMDLDR
+268 AQQQGMDLDH

-330 DQFSIPTEIET
+330 EQFSIPTEIET

-395 PIMNG
+395 PVMNG

>member
-23 ESKVEALEGKKRE
+23 ESKVEALEGKKQE
-36 SSLDKKI
+36 PSLDKKI

-59 KELKNKELKNKEL
+59 KE
-72 KNKELKNKEL
+72 
-82 KNKELK
+82 
-88 NKELKNKELKNK
+88 
-100 EEKKNTEE
+100 E

-119 AEVHHGDAK
+119 AEVHHGDTKSPA
-128 NPTQKITPS
+128 QKITPP
-137 KIKEGTKGVQNQG
+137 KIKEGAKGVQNQG

-161 KLEEKETT
+161 KLEEKETIS
-169 PQTLE
+169 QTLE
-174 KKGSSPSSQF
+174 KNKGTSPSSQF
-184 NSIFGNPNDAT
+184 NSIFGNPNNAA

-255 VGDDKLDQEMAMM
+255 VDDDKLDQEMAMM
-268 AQQQGMDLDR
+268 AQQQGMDLDH

-330 DQFSIPTEIET
+330 EQFSIPTEIET
-341 VRYTSTNQ
+341 VRYTSTSQ

-356 ADPNLEVPG
+356 ADPNLEIPG

>member
-23 ESKVEALEGKKRE
+23 ESKVEALEGRRQE

-43 RQELKNKE
+43 RQELKNKD
-51 LKNKELKN
+51 LKNKDLKN
-59 KELKNKELKNKEL
+59 K
-72 KNKELKNKEL
+72 
-82 KNKELK
+82 
-88 NKELKNKELKNK
+88 K

-108 KKEIKAKRKPR
+108 KKEAKAKRKPR

-128 NPTQKITPS
+128 NPTQKITPP
-137 KIKEGTKGVQNQG
+137 KIKEGAKGVQNQG

-169 PQTLE
+169 SQTLE
-174 KKGSSPSSQF
+174 KNKGTSPGSQF
-184 NSIFGNPNDAT
+184 NSIFGNPNNAA

-217 LYQIQEEQKKSKVSK
+217 LYQIQEEQEKSKVSK

-255 VGDDKLDQEMAMM
+255 VDDDKLDQEMAMM
-268 AQQQGMDLDR
+268 AQQQGMDLDH

-330 DQFSIPTEIET
+330 EQFSIPTEIET

-356 ADPNLEVPG
+356 ADPNLEIPG

-395 PIMNG
+395 PVMNG

>member
-15 IGIVYAEP
+15 FGIAHAEP
-23 ESKVEALEGKKRE
+23 ESKVEALEGKKQE

-59 KELKNKELKNKEL
+59 KE
-72 KNKELKNKEL
+72 
-82 KNKELK
+82 
-88 NKELKNKELKNK
+88 
-100 EEKKNTEE
+100 EKKNAEE
-108 KKEIKAKRKPR
+108 KKEIKTKRKPR
-119 AEVHHGDAK
+119 AEVHHGDSK
-128 NPTQKITPS
+128 NPAQKITPP
-137 KIKEGTKGVQNQG
+137 KIKGSSKGMQNQSM
-150 TQNQG
+150 
-155 VQNNAP
+155 QNNAP
-161 KLEEKETT
+161 KPEEKDTSS
-169 PQTLE
+169 QTLE
-174 KKGSSPSSQF
+174 KNKGVSPSSQF

-217 LYQIQEEQKKSKVSK
+217 LYQIQEEQEKSKVSK

-255 VGDDKLDQEMAMM
+255 VDDDKLDQEMAMM
-268 AQQQGMDLDR
+268 AQQQGMDLDH

-330 DQFSIPTEIET
+330 EQFSIPTEIET

-356 ADPNLEVPG
+356 SNPNLEVPG